1 MPPKMPQEAMIQAHY
16 GEILYDLVL
25 EKGGDSEAI
34 LANTGIRR
42 DLLLSPDAYLSYQ
55 QFVQLVKNAL
65 MISKEPALGIEFGSR
80 LKFTTHG
87 ALAQASLSCANLR
100 EAIEALVKYY
110 KIRFALVEFEFFTD
124 GSEAVIQ
131 IDENLG
137 LGDLKRVLIEAL
149 FVAIM
154 EVNEFLFGSK
164 LVKTGRCLIS
174 YPAPSYVDAYRRY
187 FHDMVEFDAGV
198 NQLRFQR
205 EFLDEPMALANPVA
219 KRRAEQQCEAELQAV
234 LHNESIVQKVQKLLF
249 TKGAPIPSMEDVAE
263 RLNMTTRTLR
273 RQLQSFDTSFQD
285 ILADARKQRAIQL
298 LKSTNRHIDEI
309 AYELGYSD
317 PSNFGRAFRK
327 WTGKAPS
334 DFRN

>member
-1 MPPKMPQEAMIQAHY
+1 MPPKLPNEAMIQAHY
-16 GEILYDLVL
+16 GEILYDLAL
-25 EKGGDSEAI
+25 EKGGEASAI

-42 DLLLSPDAYLSYQ
+42 EVLLNPEAYLSFQ

-65 MISKEPALGIEFGSR
+65 ALSNEPALGIEFGSR

-87 ALAQASLSCANLR
+87 SLAQASLSCANLR

-110 KIRFALVEFEFFTD
+110 KIRFALVEFEFFTE
-124 GSEAVIQ
+124 GEEAVIQ
-131 IDENLG
+131 IDENIG
-137 LGDLKRVLIEAL
+137 LGELKPVLIEAL

-154 EVNEFLFGSK
+154 EVNEFLFGNK

-174 YPAPSYVDAYRRY
+174 YPPPPYAEAYKRY
-187 FHDMVEFDAGV
+187 FHDMVEFNTGV

-205 EFLDEPMALANPVA
+205 QFLDEPMALANPVA
-219 KRRAEQQCEAELQAV
+219 KRLAEQQCEAELQAV
-234 LHNESIVQKVQKLLF
+234 LHNESIVHKVQRCLF
-249 TKGAPIPSMEDVAE
+249 VKGEPIPSMEDVAE

-273 RQLQSFDTSFQD
+273 RQLQVFDTSYQD
-285 ILADARKQRAIQL
+285 ILADARKQRAITL
-298 LKSTNRHIDEI
+298 LKATNLHIDEI

-334 DFRN
+334 DYRS